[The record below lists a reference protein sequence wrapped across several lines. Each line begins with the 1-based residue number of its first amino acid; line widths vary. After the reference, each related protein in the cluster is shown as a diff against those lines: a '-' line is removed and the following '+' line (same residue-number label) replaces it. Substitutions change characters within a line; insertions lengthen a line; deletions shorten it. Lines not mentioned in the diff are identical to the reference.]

1 MNKIDLM
8 KLSSGLAAAWQSKI
22 VGKVAGANVKILR
35 MDESEY
41 PNETH
46 DFNEALLVLEGVM
59 NLHLDGETVQ
69 VSTGEIYVVPA
80 GVPHAI
86 APGSHGTL
94 VVIDRDE

>member
-1 MNKIDLM
+1 MNKIDL
-8 KLSSGLAAAWQSKI
+8 LEVSSGLATAWHSKI
-22 VGKVAGANVKILR
+22 VGTVAGANVKVLR
-35 MDESEY
+35 MDGSEY

-94 VVIDRDE
+94 VVIDRVD